1 MTHHCTVVIGDECVV
16 TTFPPFLSTW
26 HRSLVTRNSR
36 ETRTRSSMTHRLAHV
51 NQLARQFQ
59 NKFCRKFIDDHEQ
72 EFLHNIEFL
81 AALVS

>member
-1 MTHHCTVVIGDECVV
+1 M
-16 TTFPPFLSTW
+16 LSRHTELPW
-26 HRSLVTRNSR
+26 NPH
-36 ETRTRSSMTHRLAHV
+36 EASMTHRLAHV